1 MTAQIRDAR
10 SRLTWSWPTPAGTA
24 WARPSTQPTPR
35 RRIDLERGGED
46 RHGPSAGAADH
57 GGGGAPNTARVSAR
71 AGPTALRWERGW
83 ERGGSKSGPSVA
95 VGVRLCPFGNLA
107 LCREFPIRTGDAGP
121 LGPPSTEPKVR
132 GSNPLGRA
140 AETALESQILRRDLS
155 ARDARWERVGTWP
168 APLYF
173 RLGVP

>member
-46 RHGPSAGAADH
+46 RHGPSAGAAYH

-71 AGPTALRWERGW
+71 AGPIRASVGTKVGTRWEQIGSQRGCRCPLVSLR
-83 ERGGSKSGPSVA
+83 ESGAVQGIPDENRG
-95 VGVRLCPFGNLA
+95 C
-107 LCREFPIRTGDAGP
+107 
-121 LGPPSTEPKVR
+121 
-132 GSNPLGRA
+132 RA
-140 AETALESQILRRDLS
+140 ARATAYGTEGQRFESSRARFVSQEMMRICRAFVS
-155 ARDARWERVGTWP
+155 ASADACP
-168 APLYF
+168 S
-173 RLGVP
+173 LGSW